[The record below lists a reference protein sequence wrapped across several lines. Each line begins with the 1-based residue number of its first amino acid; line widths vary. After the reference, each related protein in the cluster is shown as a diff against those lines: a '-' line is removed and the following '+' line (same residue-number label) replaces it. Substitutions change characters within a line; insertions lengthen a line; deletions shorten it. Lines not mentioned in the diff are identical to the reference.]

1 MNSPA
6 TAEQHN
12 TLGGHPRGLYTLFF
26 TEMWER
32 MSYYGMRALLV
43 LFMTAALDKGGL
55 GFDDVTATAIYG
67 LYTASVYVAALPGGW
82 IADRLLGAQRAV
94 WYGGIVIAMGHFT
107 LAIPAGPTFYL
118 GLMLIVLG
126 TGLLKPNISAIVGEL
141 YNTRPVSRD
150 AGFTIF
156 YMGINLG
163 AMFGPLVCS
172 TLGESK
178 TFGWHYGF
186 AAAGVGMLIG
196 LIQYRWSRRHLG
208 DAGNHPAH
216 LRPDSDSQ
224 SAPAYGWLKVG
235 IGVGLIIFLVLLG
248 ISGVVEINPVELAH
262 GTTYLITLIAALYF
276 AYVFLFGKLSAFERN
291 CVTVIVLLV
300 IAEAVFWSGFEQAG
314 SSLNLFAERYTDRFL
329 LGFEIPAGWF
339 QSLNPLFILIL
350 APFMASLWV
359 NLGRRNLDPSIPVKF
374 GLGLIQLGLGFL
386 VMYGASSYVVRG
398 ENVLPTWLFF
408 TYLLHTMG
416 ELCLSPVGLS
426 AVSKLS
432 PKRFVSQ
439 MMGIWFLGSAL
450 GSLIAGLLAGRFN
463 PESLDDMPG
472 LYLQI
477 ISIAAVAGILMFLL
491 AFPIRKLVLEKS
503 EK

>member
-6 TAEQHN
+6 AAEQKKSADS
-12 TLGGHPRGLYTLFF
+12 HPRGLYTLFF

-43 LFMTAALDKGGL
+43 LFMTGAMENGGL
-55 GFDDVTATAIYG
+55 GFDDLTATAIYG

-94 WYGGIVIAMGHFT
+94 WYGGIVIALGHFT

-118 GLMLIVLG
+118 GLMLVVLG

-141 YNTRPVSRD
+141 YTTGGGSRD

-163 AMFGPLVCS
+163 AMIGPLICS

-208 DAGNHPAH
+208 DAGAYPAH
-216 LRPDSDSQ
+216 LRPDSDPSE
-224 SAPAYGWLKVG
+224 APAYGWLKVG
-235 IGVGLIIFLVLLG
+235 IGVGLIIFIALLG
-248 ISGVVEINPVELAH
+248 ISGAVEIDPVKLAH
-262 GTTYLITLIAALYF
+262 GTTYFITAIAALYF
-276 AYVFLFGKLSAFERN
+276 IYVFVFGRLSPFERN
-291 CVTVIVLLV
+291 CVIMIVILV

-329 LGFEIPAGWF
+329 LSFEIPAGWF
-339 QSLNPLFILIL
+339 QSLNPLFILIF
-350 APFMASLWV
+350 APFMAALWV

-386 VMYGASSYVVRG
+386 VMYGASSFVVRG

-408 TYLLHTMG
+408 TYLLHTTG

-439 MMGIWFLGSAL
+439 MMGIWFLGTAL
-450 GSLIAGLLAGRFN
+450 GSLLAGLLAGRFN

-477 ISIAAVAGILMFLL
+477 ISIAVVSGILMILL
-491 AFPIRKLVLEKS
+491 AFPVRKLIS
-503 EK
+503 NNHS